1 MEYDLIIIGGGPA
14 GMTAGIYSVRQKL
27 KTLVITKEFGGQM
40 THKAVDIENYPGF
53 EKIPGFELIAKF
65 EDQMKH
71 KGVEVL
77 NDEVSELKKENNL
90 FTVLTKE
97 GKNVQSRTMI
107 IATGAE
113 PRRLEVK
120 GEQEF
125 LGKGVSYCTTCDGPL
140 FNNKEVA
147 IIGGGEAGFEAALFL
162 NNYASKIYIL
172 EYGENIRAG
181 KEIQDKAS
189 SLQKI
194 QIITSAELK
203 EIKGEDFVKQ
213 IVFKDRKTEE
223 EKTLNVEGVFVQ
235 AGYEPA
241 TSFLKDLVEL
251 NERKEVIVNFETF
264 ETKTSGLFAVG
275 DVNSQK
281 VKQIIVAC
289 GQGAVAVINAY
300 KYINI

>member
-1 MEYDLIIIGGGPA
+1 MQYDLIIIGGGPA
-14 GMTAGIYSVRQKL
+14 GMTAGIYSARQKM

-40 THKAVDIENYPGF
+40 AHKAVDIENFPGF
-53 EKIPGFELIAKF
+53 EKISGFELISKF
-65 EDQMKH
+65 ENQLRK

-77 NDEVSELKKENNL
+77 DDDVLELKKENNI
-90 FTVLTKE
+90 FIVSTKNGKTIESKTV
-97 GKNVQSRTMI
+97 I
-107 IATGAE
+107 IATGSE
-113 PRRLEVK
+113 PKRLEVK
-120 GEQEF
+120 GEEEF
-125 LGKGVSYCTTCDGPL
+125 LGRGVSYCTTCDGPL
-140 FNNKEVA
+140 FNGKEVA

-162 NNYASKIYIL
+162 NNYAKKIYIL
-172 EYGENIRAG
+172 EYGETVKAG

-189 SLQKI
+189 LIEKI
-194 QIITSAELK
+194 SIITSSELK
-203 EIKGEDFVKQ
+203 EIKGDGFVSQ

-223 EKTLNVEGVFVQ
+223 EKIIDVQGVFVQ

-251 NERKEVIVNFETF
+251 NERKEIVVNFETF
-264 ETKTSGLFAVG
+264 ETKVPGLFAVG
-275 DVNSQK
+275 DVNTQK

>member
-1 MEYDLIIIGGGPA
+1 MAYDLIIIGGGPA

-77 NDEVSELKKENNL
+77 NDEVSELKKENNI

-97 GKNVQSRTMI
+97 GKSIQSKTVI

-181 KEIQDKAS
+181 KDIQDKAS

-251 NERKEVIVNFETF
+251 NERKEIIVNFETF

>member
-97 GKNVQSRTMI
+97 GKNIQSKTVI

-120 GEQEF
+120 GEEEF

-140 FNNKEVA
+140 FNNKDVA

-162 NNYASKIYIL
+162 NSYANKIYIL
-172 EYGENIRAG
+172 EYGESIRAG

-189 SLQKI
+189 LLEKI
-194 QIITSAELK
+194 SVTTSAELL
-203 EIKGEDFVKQ
+203 EIKGKDFVNQ
-213 IVFKDRKTEE
+213 IVFKDRKTGE

-251 NERKEVIVNFETF
+251 NERKEVVVNFETF
-264 ETKTSGLFAVG
+264 ETKTPGLFAVG

-281 VKQIIVAC
+281 VKQIVVAC

>member
-97 GKNVQSRTMI
+97 GKSIQSKTVI

-194 QIITSAELK
+194 QIITSAELR

>member
-53 EKIPGFELIAKF
+53 EKISGFELIAKF
-65 EDQMKH
+65 EDQLKH

-77 NDEVSELKKENNL
+77 NDEVLDLKKENNL
-90 FTVLTKE
+90 FIVSTKE
-97 GKNVQSRTMI
+97 GKAIYSKAVI
-107 IATGAE
+107 IATGSE

-120 GEQEF
+120 GEEEF
-125 LGKGVSYCTTCDGPL
+125 IGRGVSYCTTCDGPL
-140 FNNKEVA
+140 YNNKDVA

-162 NNYASKIYIL
+162 SNYANKMYIL
-172 EYGENIRAG
+172 EYGDTVKCG
-181 KEIQDKAS
+181 KENQDKICSVSKA
-189 SLQKI
+189 KV
-194 QIITSAELK
+194 ITSAELK
-203 EIKGEDFVKQ
+203 EVKGDNFVNQ
-213 IVFKDRKTEE
+213 IIYKDRKTGE
-223 EKTLNVEGVFVQ
+223 EKSLDVQGVFVQ
-235 AGYEPA
+235 AGYQPA

-251 NERKEVIVNFETF
+251 NERREVIVNFETF
-264 ETKTSGLFAVG
+264 ETKTPGLFAVG

-281 VKQIIVAC
+281 VKQIVVAC

>member
-53 EKIPGFELIAKF
+53 EKISGFDLISKF
-65 EDQMKH
+65 EEQLKH

-77 NDEVSELKKENNL
+77 NDEVSELKKENNV
-90 FTVLTKE
+90 FVVSTKE
-97 GKNVQSRTMI
+97 GKVIQSKTVI
-107 IATGAE
+107 IATGSE

-120 GEQEF
+120 GEEEF
-125 LGKGVSYCTTCDGPL
+125 LGRGVSYCTTCDGPL
-140 FNNKEVA
+140 YNKKDVA

-162 NNYASKIYIL
+162 SNYANKLYIL
-172 EYGENIRAG
+172 EYGDTVKCGQEN
-181 KEIQDKAS
+181 QDKICTVSKAAV
-189 SLQKI
+189 
-194 QIITSAELK
+194 ITSAELK
-203 EIKGEDFVKQ
+203 EIKGDNFVNQ
-213 IVFKDRKTEE
+213 IVYKDRKTGE
-223 EKTLNVEGVFVQ
+223 EKTLDVQGVFVQ
-235 AGYEPA
+235 AGYAPA
-241 TSFLKDLVEL
+241 THFLKDLVEL
-251 NERKEVIVNFETF
+251 NEKKEIIVNFETF
-264 ETKTSGLFAVG
+264 ETKTPGLFAVG

-281 VKQIIVAC
+281 VKQIVVAC

>member
-77 NDEVSELKKENNL
+77 NDEVYEIKKENNL

-97 GKNVQSRTMI
+97 GKNIQSKTVI

-172 EYGENIRAG
+172 EYGEVLRAG
-181 KEIQDKAS
+181 KDIQDKAS
-189 SLQKI
+189 LIQKI
-194 QIITSAELK
+194 QIITSAELR

-213 IVFKDRKTEE
+213 IVFKDRRTEE

-251 NERKEVIVNFETF
+251 NERKEIIVNFETF
-264 ETKTSGLFAVG
+264 ETKTPGLFAVG

-281 VKQIIVAC
+281 VKQIVVAC